1 MINVR
6 SHSSHTGRCRAA
18 WSGRGPRR
26 LTVRKFGRLDVLVNN
41 AIALSPNVVL
51 EDKTDDMLDGVL

>member
-1 MINVR
+1 
-6 SHSSHTGRCRAA
+6 
-18 WSGRGPRR
+18 
-26 LTVRKFGRLDVLVNN
+26 VRKFGRLDVLVNN